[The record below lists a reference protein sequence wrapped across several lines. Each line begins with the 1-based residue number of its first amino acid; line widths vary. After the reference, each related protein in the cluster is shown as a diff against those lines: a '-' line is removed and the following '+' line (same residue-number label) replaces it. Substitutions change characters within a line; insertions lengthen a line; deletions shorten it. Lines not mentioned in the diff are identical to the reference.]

1 MARTPEQ
8 DAAYALNFGVSRSDL
23 KPEAQAAYDR
33 LVQERQQVQEER
45 KRLTAATV
53 WFPDLGV
60 GVRDGNVYEHTAG
73 MKLLGPLAGARAE
86 ALAGNAGS
94 YRSAG
99 QRAAAVAL
107 VGPAGAISRTYKG
120 VAVVAFADGSVSEKL
135 LADLASVAKAQA
147 AASRFNSLAASAQPA
162 EDIPSGREHGPAQN
176 GEEIVSRL
184 ERLAALHFS
193 GALDDEEFRAAKAR
207 IIGS

>member
-1 MARTPEQ
+1 
-8 DAAYALNFGVSRSDL
+8 
-23 KPEAQAAYDR
+23 
-33 LVQERQQVQEER
+33 
-45 KRLTAATV
+45 
-53 WFPDLGV
+53 
-60 GVRDGNVYEHTAG
+60 
-73 MKLLGPLAGARAE
+73 MKLLGPLAGAHAE

-135 LADLASVAKAQA
+135 LTDLASVAKAQA
-147 AASRFNSLAASAQPA
+147 AVAQFNSLAASARPV
-162 EDIPSGREHGPAQN
+162 EDTPSGREQGPARN
-176 GEEIVSRL
+176 GVEIVSQL
-184 ERLAALHFS
+184 ERLAALHYS
-193 GALDDEEFRAAKAR
+193 GALDDEEFRAAKAH